1 MSGKILVA
9 NWKANK
15 NLKQAVFWLEQVA
28 AELSK
33 LRQEIIL
40 CPPTVFLIPLAEKI
54 RDMNLEELIKLGNQ
68 NVSHFPLGSYTG
80 EVTVEQLSG
89 VVNFSIVGHSER
101 RKYFF
106 ETEKDV
112 IEKIKLLL
120 NSKIRPILCVGDLS
134 QLDSYLGNKD
144 AVVIENSEEIIF
156 VYEPPAAIS
165 GGGQYHPES
174 PAAAEQVAL
183 SIKEKIGKPI
193 KVIYGGSINPDN
205 VRSFFLQKDIDG
217 GLIGQAS
224 LDPKNF
230 IEIAKAA
237 NF

>member
-15 NLKQAVFWLEQVA
+15 NFKQAVFWIEQVA
-28 AELSK
+28 TELPK

-54 RDMNLEELIKLGNQ
+54 RDMNLGKLIKLGSQ
-68 NVSHFPLGSYTG
+68 DVSHFPPGSYTG
-80 EVTVEQLSG
+80 EMTVEQLAG
-89 VVNFSIVGHSER
+89 VVSFSIVGHSER

-120 NSKIRPILCVGDLS
+120 NSKIKPVLCVSDLS
-134 QLDSYLGNKD
+134 SLDSYLNDGD
-144 AVVIENSEEIIF
+144 AVVIENSAKIIF

-165 GGGQYHPES
+165 GGGPYHPES
-174 PAAAEQVAL
+174 PADAERQAVK
-183 SIKEKIGKPI
+183 IKEKISKPI

-205 VRSFFLQKDIDG
+205 ARSFFSRKEIDG

-224 LDPKNF
+224 LDPQDF
-230 IEIAKAA
+230 IEVAKAA
-237 NF
+237 IF